1 MLIVKG
7 QYGLP
12 VPKDVIPTSD
22 MAGEIVELG
31 EDVNPKQWKV
41 GDRVSANFTQDHI
54 DGDLTPEVQ
63 LTALGGQI
71 DGCLTE
77 YKSFPAYVSSSL
89 ILCVVLFFL
98 LSDR

>member
-1 MLIVKG
+1 
-7 QYGLP
+7 
-12 VPKDVIPTSD
+12 

-31 EDVNPKQWKV
+31 EDVNPNQWKV

-89 ILCVVLFFL
+89 ILCIVLFLL

>member
-1 MLIVKG
+1 
-7 QYGLP
+7 
-12 VPKDVIPTSD
+12 

-31 EDVNPKQWKV
+31 EDVNPNQWKV

-89 ILCVVLFFL
+89 ILY
-98 LSDR
+98 LSCGYRTVEAVK